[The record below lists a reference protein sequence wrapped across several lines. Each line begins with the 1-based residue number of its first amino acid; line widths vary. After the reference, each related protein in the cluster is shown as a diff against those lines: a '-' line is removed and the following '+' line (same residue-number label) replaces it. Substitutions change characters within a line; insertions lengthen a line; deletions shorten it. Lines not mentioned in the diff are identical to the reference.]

1 MSTETSIHPSAVIA
15 PGAELD
21 HRVRVGPYAVIGPQV
36 RIGQDS
42 SIGPHSVIEGRTT
55 IGRENRI
62 FQFASVG
69 AIPQDKKY
77 QGEDSGLTIGDR
89 NTIREFATLNI
100 GTTGG
105 GLVTRIGND
114 NLFMVYSHVGHDCQI
129 GNNVILAN
137 CATLAGHVMLED
149 YVGVG
154 GLVAIH
160 QFTRVGESAY
170 LGGGTMV
177 SLDVPPY
184 CIAQGDRARLFGLNL
199 IGLKRRGFSEQQLR
213 ALKKAYRTIF
223 AEGLT
228 LKEAAERTRREQ
240 ASSLEAVHL
249 AEFVAASQRGLCR
262 PRGNAGQESQESQE
276 NEDDLG

>member
-1 MSTETSIHPSAVIA
+1 MSTETAIHPSAVIA

-21 HRVRVGPYAVIGPQV
+21 HGVQVGPYAVVGPQV
-36 RIGQDS
+36 RIGRDS
-42 SIGPHSVIEGRTT
+42 RIGPHSVIEGRTT
-55 IGRENRI
+55 LGCENTI

-77 QGEDSGLTIGDR
+77 QGEDSSLTIGDR
-89 NTIREFATLNI
+89 NTIREFVTLNI

-105 GLVTRIGND
+105 GMVTRIGND

-129 GNNVILAN
+129 GNGVILAN
-137 CATLAGHVMLED
+137 CATLAGHVILEN

-160 QFTRVGESAY
+160 QFTRIGESAY
-170 LGGGTMV
+170 LGGGAMV

-184 CIAQGDRARLFGLNL
+184 CVAQGDRARLFGLNL
-199 IGLKRRGFSEQQLR
+199 IGLKRRGFGEEQLS
-213 ALKKAYRTIF
+213 ALKKAYRTFF

-228 LKEAAERTRREQ
+228 LKEATDRTRQEQ
-240 ASSLEAVHL
+240 AASPEAVHL
-249 AEFVAASQRGLCR
+249 AEFIASSQRGICR
-262 PRGNAGQESQESQE
+262 PRRNAGQED
-276 NEDDLG
+276 EDDLG

>member
-1 MSTETSIHPSAVIA
+1 VSAETAIHPSAVIT

-21 HRVRVGPYAVIGPQV
+21 HGVQVGPYAVIGPQV
-36 RIGQDS
+36 RIGRDS
-42 SIGPHSVIEGRTT
+42 SIGPHSVVEGRTT
-55 IGRENRI
+55 IGCENTI

-77 QGEDSGLTIGDR
+77 QGEDSSLTIGDR

-105 GLVTRIGND
+105 GMATRIGND

-137 CATLAGHVMLED
+137 CATLAGHVILED

-154 GLVAIH
+154 GLAAIH
-160 QFTRVGESAY
+160 QFTRIGESAY
-170 LGGGTMV
+170 LGGGAMV

-184 CIAQGDRARLFGLNL
+184 CMAQGDRARLFGLNL
-199 IGLKRRGFSEQQLR
+199 IGLKRRGFGEEQLS
-213 ALKKAYRTIF
+213 ALKKAYRTFF

-228 LKEAAERTRREQ
+228 LKEATDRTRQEQ
-240 ASSLEAVHL
+240 AASPEAVHL
-249 AEFVAASQRGLCR
+249 AEFIASSQRGICR
-262 PRGNAGQESQESQE
+262 PRRNAGQED
-276 NEDDLG
+276 EDDLG

>member
-1 MSTETSIHPSAVIA
+1 MSTETAIHPSAVIA

-21 HRVRVGPYAVIGPQV
+21 HGVRVGPYAVIGQQV
-36 RIGQDS
+36 HIGRDS
-42 SIGPHSVIEGRTT
+42 SIGPHSVVEGHTT
-55 IGRENRI
+55 IGCENQI

-77 QGEDSGLTIGDR
+77 QGEDSRLTIGDR
-89 NTIREFATLNI
+89 NTIREFATLNT

-137 CATLAGHVMLED
+137 CATLAGHVLLED

-154 GLVAIH
+154 GLAAIH

-170 LGGGTMV
+170 LGGGAMV

-184 CIAQGDRARLFGLNL
+184 CVAQGDRARLFGLNL
-199 IGLKRRGFSEQQLR
+199 IGLKRRGFGEEQLN
-213 ALKKAYRTIF
+213 ALKKAYRALF

-228 LKEAAERTRREQ
+228 LKEAANRTRQEQ
-240 ASSLEAVHL
+240 ASSPEVVHL
-249 AEFVAASQRGLCR
+249 TDFIASSQRGICR
-262 PRGNAGQESQESQE
+262 PRRNAGQES
-276 NEDDLG
+276 EDDLG

>member
-1 MSTETSIHPSAVIA
+1 MSIETVIHPSAVIA

-21 HRVRVGPYAVIGPQV
+21 HGVQVGPYAVVGPQV
-36 RIGQDS
+36 RIGRDS

-55 IGRENRI
+55 IGCENTI

-77 QGEDSGLTIGDR
+77 QGEDSSLTIGDG

-100 GTTGG
+100 GTAGG
-105 GLVTRIGND
+105 GMVTRIGND

-137 CATLAGHVMLED
+137 CATLAGHVILED

-154 GLVAIH
+154 GLAAIH
-160 QFTRVGESAY
+160 QFTRIGESAY
-170 LGGGTMV
+170 LGGGAMV

-184 CIAQGDRARLFGLNL
+184 CMAQGDRARLFGLNL
-199 IGLKRRGFSEQQLR
+199 IGLKRRGFSEAQLS
-213 ALKKAYRTIF
+213 ALKKVYRTFF

-228 LKEAAERTRREQ
+228 LKEATDRTRQEQ
-240 ASSLEAVHL
+240 AASPEAVHL
-249 AEFVAASQRGLCR
+249 AEFIASSQRGICR
-262 PRGNAGQESQESQE
+262 PRRNAGQEG
-276 NEDDLG
+276 EDDLG

>member
-1 MSTETSIHPSAVIA
+1 MSAETAIHPSAVIA

-21 HRVRVGPYAVIGPQV
+21 HGVQVGPYAVIGPQV
-36 RIGQDS
+36 RIGRDS
-42 SIGPHSVIEGRTT
+42 SIGPHSVVEGRTT
-55 IGRENRI
+55 IGCENTI

-77 QGEDSGLTIGDR
+77 QGEDSSLTIGDR

-100 GTTGG
+100 GTIGG
-105 GLVTRIGND
+105 GMATRIGND

-137 CATLAGHVMLED
+137 CATLAGHVILED

-154 GLVAIH
+154 GLAAIH
-160 QFTRVGESAY
+160 QFTRIGESAY
-170 LGGGTMV
+170 LGGGAMV

-184 CIAQGDRARLFGLNL
+184 CMAQGDRARLFGLNL
-199 IGLKRRGFSEQQLR
+199 IGLKRRGFGEEQLS
-213 ALKKAYRTIF
+213 ALKKAYRTFF

-228 LKEAAERTRREQ
+228 LKEATDRTRQEQ
-240 ASSLEAVHL
+240 AASPEAVHL
-249 AEFVAASQRGLCR
+249 AEFIASSQRGICR
-262 PRGNAGQESQESQE
+262 PRRNAGQED
-276 NEDDLG
+276 EDDLG

>member
-1 MSTETSIHPSAVIA
+1 MSTETAIHSSAVIA

-21 HRVRVGPYAVIGPQV
+21 HGVQIGPYTVIGPQV
-36 RIGQDS
+36 RIGRDS
-42 SIGPHSVIEGRTT
+42 SIGPHSVIEGCTT
-55 IGRENRI
+55 IGCKNTI

-77 QGEDSGLTIGDR
+77 QGEDSSLTIGDR

-105 GLVTRIGND
+105 GMVTRIGND

-137 CATLAGHVMLED
+137 CATLAGHVILED

-154 GLVAIH
+154 GLAAIH
-160 QFTRVGESAY
+160 QFTRIGESAY
-170 LGGGTMV
+170 LGGGAMV

-184 CIAQGDRARLFGLNL
+184 CMAQGDRARLFGLNL
-199 IGLKRRGFSEQQLR
+199 IGLKRRGFSEEQLS
-213 ALKKAYRTIF
+213 ALKRAYRTFF

-228 LKEAAERTRREQ
+228 LKEAADRTRQEQ
-240 ASSLEAVHL
+240 AASPEAVHL
-249 AEFVAASQRGLCR
+249 AEFIASSQRGICR
-262 PRGNAGQESQESQE
+262 PRRNAGQEG
-276 NEDDLG
+276 EDDLG

>member
-1 MSTETSIHPSAVIA
+1 MSTETVIHPSAVIA

-21 HRVRVGPYAVIGPQV
+21 HGVQVGPYAVIGPQV
-36 RIGQDS
+36 RIGRDS
-42 SIGPHSVIEGRTT
+42 SIGPHCVIEGCTT
-55 IGRENRI
+55 IGCENTI

-77 QGEDSGLTIGDR
+77 QGEDSSLTIGDR
-89 NTIREFATLNI
+89 NIIREFATLNI

-105 GLVTRIGND
+105 GMVTRIGHD

-137 CATLAGHVMLED
+137 CATLAGHVILED

-154 GLVAIH
+154 GLAAIH
-160 QFTRVGESAY
+160 QFTRIGESAY
-170 LGGGTMV
+170 LGGGAMV

-184 CIAQGDRARLFGLNL
+184 CMAQGDRARLFGLNL
-199 IGLKRRGFSEQQLR
+199 IGLKRRGFSEEQLS
-213 ALKKAYRTIF
+213 ALKKAYRTFF

-228 LKEAAERTRREQ
+228 LKEATDRTRQEQ
-240 ASSLEAVHL
+240 AASPEAVHL
-249 AEFVAASQRGLCR
+249 AEFIANSQRGICR
-262 PRGNAGQESQESQE
+262 PRRNAGQEG
-276 NEDDLG
+276 EDDLG

>member
-1 MSTETSIHPSAVIA
+1 MSTETAIHPSAVIA

-21 HRVRVGPYAVIGPQV
+21 HGVRVGPYAVIGPQV
-36 RIGQDS
+36 RIGRDS

-55 IGRENRI
+55 IGCENQI

-77 QGEDSGLTIGDR
+77 QGEDSRLTIGDR
-89 NTIREFATLNI
+89 NTIREFATLNT

-137 CATLAGHVMLED
+137 CATLAGHVLLED

-154 GLVAIH
+154 GLAAIH
-160 QFTRVGESAY
+160 QFSRVGESAY
-170 LGGGTMV
+170 LGGGAMI

-184 CIAQGDRARLFGLNL
+184 CVAQGDRARLFGLNL
-199 IGLKRRGFSEQQLR
+199 IGLKRRGFGEEQLN
-213 ALKKAYRTIF
+213 ALKKAYRTLF

-228 LKEAAERTRREQ
+228 LKEAVDRTRQEQ
-240 ASSLEAVHL
+240 ASSPEVVHL
-249 AEFVAASQRGLCR
+249 TDFIASSQRGICR
-262 PRGNAGQESQESQE
+262 PRRNAGQES
-276 NEDDLG
+276 EDDLG

>member
-1 MSTETSIHPSAVIA
+1 VSTETAIHPSAVIA

-21 HRVRVGPYAVIGPQV
+21 HGVRVGPYAVIGPQV
-36 RIGQDS
+36 RIGRDS
-42 SIGPHSVIEGRTT
+42 SIGPHSVVEGRTT
-55 IGRENRI
+55 IGCENSI

-77 QGEDSGLTIGDR
+77 QGEDSSLTIGDR

-105 GLVTRIGND
+105 GMATRIGND

-137 CATLAGHVMLED
+137 CATLAGHVILED

-154 GLVAIH
+154 GLAAIH
-160 QFTRVGESAY
+160 QFTRIGESAY
-170 LGGGTMV
+170 LGGGAMV

-184 CIAQGDRARLFGLNL
+184 CMAQGDRARLFGLNL
-199 IGLKRRGFSEQQLR
+199 IGLKRRGFGEEQLS
-213 ALKKAYRTIF
+213 ALKKAYRTFF

-228 LKEAAERTRREQ
+228 LKEATDRTRQEQ
-240 ASSLEAVHL
+240 AASPEAVHL
-249 AEFVAASQRGLCR
+249 AEFIASSPRGICR
-262 PRGNAGQESQESQE
+262 PRRTADQEDEG
-276 NEDDLG
+276 DLG

>member
-1 MSTETSIHPSAVIA
+1 VSIETVIHPSAVIA

-21 HRVRVGPYAVIGPQV
+21 HGVQVGPYAVVGPQV
-36 RIGQDS
+36 RIGRDS

-55 IGRENRI
+55 IGCENTI

-77 QGEDSGLTIGDR
+77 QGEDSSLTIGDG

-100 GTTGG
+100 GTAGG
-105 GLVTRIGND
+105 GMVTRIGND

-137 CATLAGHVMLED
+137 CATLAGHVILED

-154 GLVAIH
+154 GLAAIH
-160 QFTRVGESAY
+160 QFTRIGESAY
-170 LGGGTMV
+170 LGGGAMV

-184 CIAQGDRARLFGLNL
+184 CMAQGDRARLFGLNL
-199 IGLKRRGFSEQQLR
+199 IGLKRRGFSEAQLS
-213 ALKKAYRTIF
+213 ALKKVYRTFF

-228 LKEAAERTRREQ
+228 LKEATDRTRQEQ
-240 ASSLEAVHL
+240 AASPEAVHL
-249 AEFVAASQRGLCR
+249 AEFIASSQRGICR
-262 PRGNAGQESQESQE
+262 PRRNAGQEG
-276 NEDDLG
+276 EDDLG

>member
-1 MSTETSIHPSAVIA
+1 MSTETAVHPSAVIA

-21 HRVRVGPYAVIGPQV
+21 HGVRVGPYAVIGRQV
-36 RIGQDS
+36 RIGRDS

-55 IGRENRI
+55 LGCENQI

-77 QGEDSGLTIGDR
+77 QGEDSRLTIGDR
-89 NTIREFATLNI
+89 NTIREFATLNT

-137 CATLAGHVMLED
+137 CATLAGHVLLED

-154 GLVAIH
+154 GLAAIH

-170 LGGGTMV
+170 LGGGAMV

-184 CIAQGDRARLFGLNL
+184 CVAQGDRARLFGLNL
-199 IGLKRRGFSEQQLR
+199 IGLKRRGFGEEQLN
-213 ALKKAYRTIF
+213 ALKKAYRTLF

-228 LKEAAERTRREQ
+228 LKEAADRTRQEQ
-240 ASSLEAVHL
+240 VSSPEVVHL
-249 AEFVAASQRGLCR
+249 TEFIASSQRGICR
-262 PRGNAGQESQESQE
+262 PRRNAGQEG
-276 NEDDLG
+276 EDDLG

>member
-1 MSTETSIHPSAVIA
+1 MSAETAIHPSAVIA

-21 HRVRVGPYAVIGPQV
+21 HGVQVGPYAVIGPQV
-36 RIGQDS
+36 RIGRDS
-42 SIGPHSVIEGRTT
+42 SIGPHSVVEGRTT
-55 IGRENRI
+55 IGCENTI

-77 QGEDSGLTIGDR
+77 QGEDSSLTIGDR

-105 GLVTRIGND
+105 GMVTRIGND

-137 CATLAGHVMLED
+137 CATLAGHVILED
-149 YVGVG
+149 HVGVG
-154 GLVAIH
+154 GLAAIH
-160 QFTRVGESAY
+160 QFTRIGESAY
-170 LGGGTMV
+170 LGGGAMV

-184 CIAQGDRARLFGLNL
+184 CMAQGDRARLFGLNL
-199 IGLKRRGFSEQQLR
+199 IGLKRRGFGEEQLS
-213 ALKKAYRTIF
+213 ALKKAYRTFF

-228 LKEAAERTRREQ
+228 LKEATDRTRQEQ
-240 ASSLEAVHL
+240 AASPEAVHL
-249 AEFVAASQRGLCR
+249 AEFIAGSRRGICR
-262 PRGNAGQESQESQE
+262 PRRNTGQED
-276 NEDDLG
+276 EDDLG

>member
-1 MSTETSIHPSAVIA
+1 MSTETVIHPSAVIA

-21 HRVRVGPYAVIGPQV
+21 HGVQVGPYAVIGPQV
-36 RIGQDS
+36 RIGRDS
-42 SIGPHSVIEGRTT
+42 SIGPHSVIEGHTT
-55 IGRENRI
+55 IGCENTI

-77 QGEDSGLTIGDR
+77 QGEDSSLTIGDR

-100 GTTGG
+100 GTVAGG
-105 GLVTRIGND
+105 MVTRVGND

-137 CATLAGHVMLED
+137 CATLAGHVILED

-154 GLVAIH
+154 GLAAIH
-160 QFTRVGESAY
+160 QFTRIGESAY
-170 LGGGTMV
+170 LGGGAMV

-184 CIAQGDRARLFGLNL
+184 CMAQGDRARLFGLNL
-199 IGLKRRGFSEQQLR
+199 IGLKRRGFGEEQLS
-213 ALKKAYRTIF
+213 ALKKAYRTFF

-228 LKEAAERTRREQ
+228 LKEATDRTRQEQ
-240 ASSLEAVHL
+240 AASPEAVHL
-249 AEFVAASQRGLCR
+249 AEFIASSQRGICR
-262 PRGNAGQESQESQE
+262 PRRNAGQED
-276 NEDDLG
+276 EDDLG

>member
-1 MSTETSIHPSAVIA
+1 MSTETVIHPSAVIA

-21 HRVRVGPYAVIGPQV
+21 HGVHVGPYAVIGPQV
-36 RIGQDS
+36 RIGRDS
-42 SIGPHSVIEGRTT
+42 SIGPHSVIEGCTT
-55 IGRENRI
+55 IGCENTI

-77 QGEDSGLTIGDR
+77 QGEDSSLTIGDR

-100 GTTGG
+100 GTAGG
-105 GLVTRIGND
+105 GMVTRIGND

-137 CATLAGHVMLED
+137 CATLAGHVILED

-154 GLVAIH
+154 GLAAIH
-160 QFTRVGESAY
+160 QFTRIGESAY
-170 LGGGTMV
+170 LGGGAMV

-184 CIAQGDRARLFGLNL
+184 CVAQGDRARLFGLNL
-199 IGLKRRGFSEQQLR
+199 IGLKRRGFSEEQLN
-213 ALKKAYRTIF
+213 ALKKAYRTLF

-228 LKEAAERTRREQ
+228 LKEAVDRTRQEQ
-240 ASSLEAVHL
+240 ASSPEVVHL
-249 AEFVAASQRGLCR
+249 TDFIANSQRGICR
-262 PRGNAGQESQESQE
+262 PRRNAGQES
-276 NEDDLG
+276 EDDLG